1 MTPRHCVMGHE
12 LRGIVMEAE
21 MTPVEAL
28 KNIKTLIDGSDYVT
42 DARAMQT
49 LIESIRVLVE
59 KGLSGTNLG
68 LT

>member
-12 LRGIVMEAE
+12 LRGFVMEAE

-28 KNIKTLIDGSDYVT
+28 KNIKTLVDGSDYVT

-49 LIESIRVLVE
+49 LIETIRVLVE
-59 KGLSGTNLG
+59 KGLSGPNLG